1 MSATINTTRLFE
13 PFINT
18 LVGVIDSEFQPF
30 TFPEGGRWEN
40 SGFEQKENSYLL
52 ELEVPG
58 FSKKTLAITVNQD
71 NLRVKGKV
79 KRNEKDHT
87 IDRVFSIPIDVDTKA
102 VSAKLENG
110 LLAITLSK
118 LTPPKESVIK
128 IN

>member
-79 KRNEKDHT
+79 KRNAATHMKG
-87 IDRVFSIPIDVDTKA
+87 IPRFCSLVKVFLPLVYF
-102 VSAKLENG
+102 N
-110 LLAITLSK
+110 
-118 LTPPKESVIK
+118 
-128 IN
+128 N

>member
-30 TFPEGGRWEN
+30 AFPQGGRWEN

-79 KRNEKDHT
+79 KRNEKDHA
-87 IDRVFSIPIDVDTKA
+87 IDRVFSIPKGVDTKV

-110 LLAITLSK
+110 LLTITLSK

-128 IN
+128 IS